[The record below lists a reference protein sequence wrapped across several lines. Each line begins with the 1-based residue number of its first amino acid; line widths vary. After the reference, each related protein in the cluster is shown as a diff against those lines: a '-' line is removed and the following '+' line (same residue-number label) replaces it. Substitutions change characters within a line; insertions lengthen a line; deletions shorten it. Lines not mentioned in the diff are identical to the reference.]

1 MPETNVSQ
9 SYQVNSLK
17 EQQAA
22 YDRWSNDYES
32 DLCAMG
38 YRIPAMI
45 AAVFTRFVALDTA
58 LILDAGCGGG
68 IQSEALAMLGYGPI
82 TGIDLS
88 EGMLDI
94 ARDKGIYAELHQM
107 TLGEQLDFSDDTFA
121 AVLSS
126 GTITPKHAPAHS
138 FDELIRVAMPG
149 APIVFS
155 LRDDSTQEPDYPDA
169 LSRLTASGAWHE
181 IFVTESFKSMPYG
194 EPEISHRVHVYEVS

>member
-1 MPETNVSQ
+1 
-9 SYQVNSLK
+9 
-17 EQQAA
+17 
-22 YDRWSNDYES
+22 
-32 DLCAMG
+32 
-38 YRIPAMI
+38 
-45 AAVFTRFVALDTA
+45 
-58 LILDAGCGGG
+58 
-68 IQSEALAMLGYGPI
+68 MLGYGPM

-94 ARDKGIYAELHQM
+94 ARAKGIYAELHQM

-155 LRDDSTQEPDYPDA
+155 LRDDPTQEPAYPEA
-169 LSRLTASGAWHE
+169 LSRLTAAGAWRE
-181 IFVTESFKSMPYG
+181 TFVTESFQGMPYG

>member
-1 MPETNVSQ
+1 MPKTNVSH
-9 SYQVNSLK
+9 SYQATSLE

-22 YDRWSNDYES
+22 YDRWAKEYEF

-38 YRIPAMI
+38 YRIPAVI
-45 AAVFTRFVALDTA
+45 AAVFTRFVASGTA
-58 LILDAGCGGG
+58 PILDAGCGGG
-68 IQSEALAMLGYGPI
+68 IQSEALAMLGYGPM

-88 EGMLDI
+88 EGMLHI

-107 TLGEQLDFSDDTFA
+107 TLGERLRFSDDTFA

-149 APIVFS
+149 ASIVFS
-155 LRDDSTQEPDYPDA
+155 LRDDPTQEPAYP
-169 LSRLTASGAWHE
+169 LSFSLRPVIGRNC
-181 IFVTESFKSMPYG
+181 PG
-194 EPEISHRVHVYEVS
+194 R

>member
-1 MPETNVSQ
+1 M
-9 SYQVNSLK
+9 
-17 EQQAA
+17 
-22 YDRWSNDYES
+22 R
-32 DLCAMG
+32 

-45 AAVFTRFVALDTA
+45 AAVFTRFVASDTA
-58 LILDAGCGGG
+58 MILDAGCGGG
-68 IQSEALAMLGYGPI
+68 IQSEALVMLGYGPL

-94 ARDKGIYAELHQM
+94 ARDKGIYSELHQM

-155 LRDDSTQEPDYPDA
+155 LRDETTQNPAYPEA
-169 LSRLTASGAWHE
+169 LSRLTAAVVLRDTFS
-181 IFVTESFKSMPYG
+181 TESF
-194 EPEISHRVHVYEVS
+194 

>member
-1 MPETNVSQ
+1 MSETNVSL
-9 SYQVNSLK
+9 SYHASSVE

-22 YDRWSNDYES
+22 YDRWAKAYES

-38 YRIPAMI
+38 YRIPAVI
-45 AAVFTRFVALDTA
+45 AAVFTRFVASGTA
-58 LILDAGCGGG
+58 PILDAGCGGG
-68 IQSEALAMLGYGPI
+68 IQSEALAMLGYGPM

-126 GTITPKHAPAHS
+126 GTITPRHAPAHS
-138 FDELIRVAMPG
+138 FDELIRVARPG

-155 LRDDSTQEPDYPDA
+155 LRDWRHQAP
-169 LSRLTASGAWHE
+169 GAR
-181 IFVTESFKSMPYG
+181 PL
-194 EPEISHRVHVYEVS
+194 